1 MPLLRTLRESC
12 PDKINCP
19 VVRLGPGGDLFVQG
33 YAVSDPALLAELDP
47 TQGKAVVRIP
57 AAAAV
62 VLLPEL
68 VVGTEKIN
76 CVFSRVGPNEDLLV
90 QGHVVTDPVLLAEL
104 DLPHGETVV
113 RIPAAEAAVLLPELS
128 VGSAS
133 A

>member
-1 MPLLRTLRESC
+1 MSLLRTLRESC

-19 VVRLGPGGDLFVQG
+19 TIRLGPGGDLFVQG
-33 YAVSDPALLAELDP
+33 YVVGDPALLAELDLA
-47 TQGKAVVRIP
+47 QGKAFVRIP
-57 AAAAV
+57 AAAAA

-76 CVFSRVGPNEDLLV
+76 CVIFRAGSNEDLLV
-90 QGHVVTDPVLLAEL
+90 QGYVVTDSVLLAEL
-104 DLPHGETVV
+104 DLPSGETVV
-113 RIPAAEAAVLLPELS
+113 RIPAAAAAVLLPELS

>member
-19 VVRLGPGGDLFVQG
+19 TIRLGPAGDLFVQG
-33 YAVSDPALLAELDP
+33 YVVRDPALLAELDP
-47 TQGKAVVRIP
+47 TQGMTVVCIP
-57 AAAAV
+57 AAAAI

-68 VVGTEKIN
+68 VVRTEKIN
-76 CVFSRVGPNEDLLV
+76 CVISRVSPNEDLLV
-90 QGHVVTDPVLLAEL
+90 QGHAVTDPVLLAEL

-113 RIPAAEAAVLLPELS
+113 RIPAAAAAVLLPELS